1 MPLEKM
7 CDKYYNFSEEKK
19 NKKCQNAPGQYRNLS
34 EKKGVNM
41 VVNHIKPC
49 RGWEAKVSWVYK

>member
-49 RGWEAKVSWVYK
+49 RG